1 MNTAFS
7 WYLQNAISTALL
19 VPFVFVACRAFR
31 DRPAVQNALWLI
43 LLLKFLM
50 PPLVAWPWQLDN
62 IWQFAVSF
70 FAAPQVTLPVESI
83 TTFSEPPPAS
93 LFDFL
98 IPALVA
104 LWLIGAIALA
114 DIQLRRIRRQS
125 SLIKQA
131 TAAPSSLATVT
142 TDIARRWGLAPI
154 PVLIARGIASPF
166 LWCLGRL
173 KLIWPQNMLANELS
187 PAIIA
192 HELAHLR
199 RCDHWIAWLEMAAAL
214 LWWWNPIFWIVRRNL
229 RSTSEMAC
237 DALALAAFPE
247 GRCEYAETLLELSAV
262 SKSRAPALVLGVS
275 TGTPS
280 SFERRMSMIVSER
293 VSGKLSLVGV
303 LAAGLLALVSLPG
316 WTYGQDRG
324 DDADARKL
332 AELKVKIA
340 QEHLELLKQKMA
352 QDGAGAKEKSQIEA
366 EHLVAVIHKLALAAH
381 QGDEEAAKKLAAI
394 HAKLQAAF
402 QQGLD
407 GKTGKAADH
416 FKGPAF
422 SSDTVFSGKGPADA
436 DVAKL
441 YEAMKKARAEKNA
454 QSADEVA
461 RALHALAA
469 EANRTQGDKAT
480 QQSKEHAKYDTERL
494 EQFARSAQ
502 QGDEEAAKKL
512 ARMKLELN
520 RKMEADVAKA
530 GAEADLFERIGKK
543 RAEADKQNAD
553 AEREFEWKRAK
564 QGEAARQN
572 ADAEIKAIEADIKKL
587 QLMKRKL
594 EQDAKKNSDPVKP

>member
-1 MNTAFS
+1 VV
-7 WYLQNAISTALL
+7 IE
-19 VPFVFVACRAFR
+19 
-31 DRPAVQNALWLI
+31 PATSSLA
-43 LLLKFLM
+43 
-50 PPLVAWPWQLDN
+50 D
-62 IWQFAVSF
+62 F
-70 FAAPQVTLPVESI
+70 F
-83 TTFSEPPPAS
+83 
-93 LFDFL
+93 
-98 IPALVA
+98 IPALFVI
-104 LWLIGAIALA
+104 WLIGAIALA
-114 DIQLRRIRRQS
+114 VIQLRKIRRQS
-125 SLIKQA
+125 KLIKHA
-131 TAAPSSLATVT
+131 SAAPTTLANAA

-154 PVLIARGIASPF
+154 PILIARGIASPF

-173 KLIWPQNMLANELS
+173 KLIWPQNMLASEPS

-199 RCDHWIAWLEMAAAL
+199 RRDYWIAWLEMVAAL
-214 LWWWNPIFWIVRRNL
+214 LWWWNPIFWIVRKNL
-229 RSTSEMAC
+229 RSTS
-237 DALALAAFPE
+237 DALALSAFPE

-275 TGTPS
+275 TGAPS

-293 VSGKLSLVGV
+293 VSGKLSLLGI
-303 LAAGLLALVSLPG
+303 LAAGFLALVSLPG

-324 DDADARKL
+324 DDSDARKL

-402 QQGLD
+402 QQAHAAKP
-407 GKTGKAADH
+407 GKTFDPASLLMEADE
-416 FKGPAF
+416 
-422 SSDTVFSGKGPADA
+422 
-436 DVAKL
+436 AKL
-441 YEAMKKARAEKNA
+441 SAATKKGNAEKA
-454 QSADEVA
+454 GRAADEVA
-461 RALHALAA
+461 RALHAEMEQALSAEKMAKSAQGRLQYEQEKLFAAKRAKELA
-469 EANRTQGDKAT
+469 EV
-480 QQSKEHAKYDTERL
+480 
-494 EQFARSAQ
+494 AQ

-520 RKMEADVAKA
+520 RKREADAAKA

-564 QGEAARQN
+564 QGEAAKQN

-587 QLMKRKL
+587 QMMKRKL
-594 EQDAKKNSDPVKP
+594 EQDAKKNSDPLKP